1 MAITW
6 TCTISNE
13 RPDQFRADINFKRV
27 DDVTG
32 DEFSISYHNT
42 VIETAAQRI
51 ALLDA
56 AWAEW
61 EKEQVKQT
69 AIDAFITNL
78 EQLAKAN
85 LEAREV

>member
-6 TCTISNE
+6 TCTISDE
-13 RPDQFRADINFKRV
+13 RPDQFRANVSFERI

-32 DEFSISYHNT
+32 AKFTISYHNT
-42 VIETAAQRI
+42 VIETTTQRI
-51 ALLDA
+51 ALLDG

-61 EKEQVKQT
+61 QKEKTKQT

-85 LEAREV
+85 LESREV